1 MVTLLNISEEE
12 AMSEQTDKT
21 PEQIEAIE
29 DKVVEL
35 VESNELPEAVS
46 EYITLLQQSIG
57 NYQGELY
64 AKNSRIGELEH
75 DNAELRKQLK
85 LH

>member
-1 MVTLLNISEEE
+1 MV
-12 AMSEQTDKT
+12 A
-21 PEQIEAIE
+21 
-29 DKVVEL
+29 L
-35 VESNELPEAVS
+35 VENNELPEAAS

-64 AKNSRIGELEH
+64 AKNSRISELEH